1 MSLKKERNQVADYLH
16 GSSNQ
21 LAGEMLRNIVSTRP
35 LGGTK
40 WKKVNYNLRLV
51 RVANWTLRR
60 GCAPPYAMAEADE
73 RPGER
78 VALSIGTFNVLAP
91 CHKRERAAR
100 FERGSRKGAYGARPL
115 SPLCVQ

>member
-1 MSLKKERNQVADYLH
+1 M
-16 GSSNQ
+16 
-21 LAGEMLRNIVSTRP
+21 T
-35 LGGTK
+35 
-40 WKKVNYNLRLV
+40 YNLRLV
-51 RVANWTLRR
+51 RVANWTVRR

-100 FERGSRKGAYGARPL
+100 FERGEGDTGRVQSPRPVYNTVVGCACECIVL
-115 SPLCVQ
+115 